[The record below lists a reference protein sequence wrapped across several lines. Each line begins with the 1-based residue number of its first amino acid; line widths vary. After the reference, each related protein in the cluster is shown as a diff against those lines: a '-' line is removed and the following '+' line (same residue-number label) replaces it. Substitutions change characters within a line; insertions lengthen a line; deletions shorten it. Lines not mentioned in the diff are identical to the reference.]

1 MTDKPLST
9 MRCDS
14 FSPQSAQGRT
24 DKVALGHYEKA
35 FVTSYCWC
43 AYVWKRI
50 TALVRKYKNTKPT
63 RSTRSTESYGTPNT
77 LWRSRRPLLKGRT
90 CSSFLAY
97 DWVSPDPAVCC
108 SNSSREL
115 RHRSTALRVVC
126 SWGPGALL
134 VRKRFP
140 ELAARVFCCKL
151 KSYVELIRLRRA
163 RALYPPLDG
172 EGFRG
177 YPLDGER
184 FREYRSTALRVVGRW
199 GSELLD
205 RKWVPELSAQDFCCK
220 LKSYKIVRL
229 R

>member
-1 MTDKPLST
+1 LTDKPLST

-172 EGFRG
+172 EGF
-177 YPLDGER
+177 GEL
-184 FREYRSTALRVVGRW
+184 FVSWDSDFVEPVVGMEDAW
-199 GSELLD
+199 LKLL
-205 RKWVPELSAQDFCCK
+205 PEAIIFNAADSAAFF
-220 LKSYKIVRL
+220 LLERSG
-229 R
+229 